1 MFMEN
6 SIIENYCYPWP
17 SNIFIEKCILM
28 VFKELKML
36 QIAQFL
42 SWASLNDVDILWVIW
57 RLSAFRAYAY

>member
-6 SIIENYCYPWP
+6 SIIENYCYPLA
-17 SNIFIEKCILM
+17 IQHLYCKCILM

-42 SWASLNDVDILWVIW
+42 SWASLNDVDILWGIW
-57 RLSAFRAYAY
+57 RLSAFRTYAY